1 MVEGDDGLS
10 VEAQR
15 NSTLLFGI
23 LLRSTLSTKRV
34 LTEFKLSE
42 PAFQWLLGEISSR
55 FAQSLVAPGEMIGC
69 VAAQSI
75 GEPATQVGIC
85 CLESVL
91 VVFSVLL
98 RAEVGACGVVRVWRS
113 SDFLLVA

>member
-75 GEPATQVGIC
+75 GEPATQVCTRFDLILFGGHNC
-85 CLESVL
+85 S
-91 VVFSVLL
+91 F
-98 RAEVGACGVVRVWRS
+98 GAIAIIPDNVKAAGRS
-113 SDFLLVA
+113 C

>member
-1 MVEGDDGLS
+1 VVEGEDGLS

-15 NSTLLFGI
+15 NSTLLFSI

-75 GEPATQVGIC
+75 GEPATQVRADMQCFWLSSNKLMERFFFGC
-85 CLESVL
+85 C
-91 VVFSVLL
+91 
-98 RAEVGACGVVRVWRS
+98 
-113 SDFLLVA
+113 